1 MTNDIVNQFD
11 RKLHNNKDRI
21 HSDTHEA
28 LVYVHDT
35 LEFCI
40 SSAKTH
46 FGEDVS
52 PEIIL
57 GIYDR
62 VVQRT
67 NDYRERERRID
78 AKLVE
83 FVEQRDMIERLGKA
97 FGTSDDS

>member
-1 MTNDIVNQFD
+1 MTNDIANPFD
-11 RKLHNNKDRI
+11 SKLHNNKDRI
-21 HSDTHEA
+21 PSDTHEA

-35 LEFCI
+35 LELEFCI

-62 VVQRT
+62 VVQRI
-67 NDYRERERRID
+67 NDYRESERRID
-78 AKLVE
+78 AKLSKY
-83 FVEQRDMIERLGKA
+83 F
-97 FGTSDDS
+97 DD